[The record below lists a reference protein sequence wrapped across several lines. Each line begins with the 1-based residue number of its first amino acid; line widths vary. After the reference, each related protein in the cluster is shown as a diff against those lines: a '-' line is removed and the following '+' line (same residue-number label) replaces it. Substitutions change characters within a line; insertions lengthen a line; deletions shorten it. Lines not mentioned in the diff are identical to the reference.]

1 MSLSTLIQKG
11 ISAALDSPVVD
22 ILAQEA
28 GGKVVS
34 ILREHFNFTPYEIAQ
49 TYQASYGY
57 ALAAISA
64 GLAAPDQKLAFLQKL
79 TKSALTREFSEQIDS
94 HYLQP
99 FAAQRGILHAGLP
112 ELRKQFIEQLQEL
125 SKQPP
130 IFQAEKTPF
139 TETEL
144 AAIIHSEGALAI
156 TDLVLEQLRR
166 GAPLD
171 NTLEAFFRHNELLGN
186 AVLYFFR
193 AQLQKD
199 ARADNTFAALQREG
213 LWADVRH
220 LKSAQDN
227 LAATLEQQLKEQ
239 KALVLQA
246 MQARDIQKA
255 GQITQQVQRLQ
266 KTCDNL
272 PQVLQQAQT
281 AWQSSQRQFIEFSD
295 RFDSWAT
302 LLDAKVDRVLT
313 EMGTLHGKIE
323 AVHQDVKANLDKT
336 AEVSD
341 DVKEVKQLMVGLM
354 ARFELSSQVKPSDEF
369 TQHNSGSQKLIQ
381 EALAKLKRVPKHNS
395 EYNQLVMMAGSM
407 VSSAGDIAGA
417 ERLFRQ
423 AKDLAKNAVDK
434 ALACFNLFQVLLRR
448 QAYSEALAEL
458 QVAINIDPQQ
468 YALHDVHRYPIEK
481 LLGAGGMGCVFLCQN
496 QWRTSRVVVK
506 SFWEKREG
514 RLEEIFKEALVMRQ
528 VAGDYVPA
536 PLDYGFVDAARQERP
551 YFVTEYIEGALDGE
565 AWLAKYGKLDLQ
577 TGLDVA
583 LQIAQ
588 GLAVA
593 HQAKVYHLDL
603 KPANLLLKRVDGRVM
618 VKIIDFG
625 LARAATSLKQ
635 QAAVTQSHSGK
646 SLLAETIFGTLDYA
660 PPEQQG
666 ETQYGKPG
674 AKSDVF
680 AFGASLYRLLTNES
694 PRFPHPRKLPDLPEL
709 QFFLL
714 DCLEH
719 DPEKRPD
726 TQAIIALLA
735 KLLKKVG
742 KKPLLD
748 APRKP
753 AAIAKPKEKQPV
765 QEKAQPAEIAKR
777 AAETPRKKADEQA
790 RNARNKP
797 TEPTRGK
804 SSFWGSVKKVFGKP
818 EQLESPQEAH
828 NLIQDRLQDG
838 SLGPEMV
845 VIPAGQ
851 FMMGDIQG
859 TGIDNEQ
866 PVHEVSVESFAI
878 GRYTVT
884 FAEYDKFA
892 QATGRKK
899 PDDEG
904 WGRGNRPVINVSWE
918 DAIAYTE
925 WLSEQT
931 GQQYRLPTEAQWE
944 YAARGG
950 TDTDYWWGNGLGI
963 NKANCRNSGSE
974 FSGKQTAPVGSFLP
988 NLFGLYDTVGNVW
1001 EWTCSAYEPTYSGR
1015 EQRCLGKDYVGQK
1028 VFRGGSWD
1036 SKPRTA
1042 RVSFR
1047 FDWRFQL
1054 NLVGFRVVRI
1064 SNGAAK
1070 IQ

>member
-1 MSLSTLIQKG
+1 MSFSTLIQKG

-22 ILAQEA
+22 ILAEEA

-34 ILREHFNFTPYEIAQ
+34 ILLEHFSFTPYEIAQ

-64 GLAAPDQKLAFLQKL
+64 GLAAPDQKRAFLQKL
-79 TKSALTREFSEQIDS
+79 TQSALTREFSEQIDS

-99 FAAQRGILHAGLP
+99 FAAQRGIIRAGLP
-112 ELRKQFIEQLQEL
+112 DLRKQFLEQLQEL

-130 IFQAEKTPF
+130 IFQAEKTAF
-139 TETEL
+139 TEAEL
-144 AAIIHSEGALAI
+144 AAIIHSDGALAI

-166 GAPLD
+166 VAPLD

-199 ARADNTFAALQREG
+199 VRAEKTFAALQREG
-213 LWADVRH
+213 LWADVRN

-255 GQITQQVQRLQ
+255 SQITQQVQSLQ
-266 KTCDNL
+266 KNLDNL

-302 LLDAKVDRVLT
+302 LLDAKVDQVLT

-323 AVHQDVKANLDKT
+323 AVHEDVRANLDKT

-381 EALAKLKRVPKHNS
+381 EALAKLKRLPRHNS
-395 EYNQLVMMAGSM
+395 EYNHLVMMAGSM

-417 ERLFRQ
+417 EKLFRQ
-423 AKDLAKNAVDK
+423 AKDSAKNAADK

-458 QVAINIDPQQ
+458 QVAINVDPQQ

-593 HQAKVYHLDL
+593 HQANVYHLDL
-603 KPANLLLKRVDGRVM
+603 KPANLLLKRVDGRLM

-719 DPEKRPD
+719 DPDKRPD

-735 KLLKKVG
+735 NLLKKVG

-753 AAIAKPKEKQPV
+753 AAIAKPKPKEKQPA
-765 QEKAQPAEIAKR
+765 QQKAQPTEIVKR
-777 AAETPRKKADEQA
+777 AAETPRKKAEEQA
-790 RNARNKP
+790 RKKR
-797 TEPTRGK
+797 TEPTRAK
-804 SSFWGSVKKVFGKP
+804 SSFWGSVKKAFGKQ
-818 EQLESPQEAH
+818 EQLESPQEEA
-828 NLIQDRLQDG
+828 NNIIQDRLQDG

-851 FMMGDIQG
+851 FLMGDIQG
-859 TGIDNEQ
+859 TGIENEQ

-878 GRYTVT
+878 GRYTIT
-884 FAEYDKFA
+884 FAEYDSFVE
-892 QATGRKK
+892 ATGREK

-904 WGRGNRPVINVSWE
+904 WGRDNRPVINVSWE

-925 WLSEQT
+925 WLSQQT

-944 YAARGG
+944 YAARAG
-950 TDTDYWWGNGLGI
+950 TETDYWWGNELGI
-963 NKANCRNSGSE
+963 NKANCRNSGSQ

-988 NLFGLYDTVGNVW
+988 NLFGLYDTVGSVW

-1015 EQRCLGKDYVGQK
+1015 EQRCLSKDYVGQK

-1036 SKPRTA
+1036 SKPRAA

-1047 FDWRFQL
+1047 FDWRFQR

-1064 SNGAAK
+1064 
-1070 IQ
+1070 